1 MDKKTKTR
9 VLHLL
14 HLVAQGDILQCGRC
28 GLSKT
33 CPLYKNTT
41 PKLRKRV
48 LDINDTA
55 YTYMIDI
62 PVANDVDYFRN
73 KTYCADVCIANM
85 MATVAN
91 IIVPDFQEV
100 RIEQ

>member
-1 MDKKTKTR
+1 MNKKTKTK

-14 HLVAQGDILQCGRC
+14 HLVAQGDILQCGKC

-41 PKLRKRV
+41 PQLRKRV
-48 LDINDTA
+48 LDINDNA
-55 YTYMIDI
+55 YAHIYDLAV
-62 PVANDVDYFRN
+62 PSNAENFRS
-73 KTYCADVCIANM
+73 KLHCADVCITNM

>member
-1 MDKKTKTR
+1 MNKKTKTK

-14 HLVAQGDILQCGRC
+14 HLIAQGDILQCGKC

-48 LDINDTA
+48 LSVRDNG
-55 YTYMIDI
+55 YTYISDLAV
-62 PVANDVDYFRN
+62 PSCAENFRN
-73 KTYCADVCIANM
+73 KTYCADVCITNM